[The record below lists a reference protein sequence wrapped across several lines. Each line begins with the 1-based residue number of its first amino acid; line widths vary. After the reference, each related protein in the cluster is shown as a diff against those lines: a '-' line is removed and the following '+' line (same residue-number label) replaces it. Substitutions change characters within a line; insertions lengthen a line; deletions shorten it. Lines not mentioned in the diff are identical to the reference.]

1 MLSDFELIQFDF
13 PENKDITII
22 PISDVHLG
30 AQEHAAREWA
40 TFCDSVLKQPGVYV
54 TLGGDLIN
62 NATRSSVS
70 NVFDDTMRPREQKKA
85 NGGNAYTH

>member
-1 MLSDFELIQFDF
+1 MTRDFELMIRKF
-13 PENKDITII
+13 PENKDVTII

-30 AQEHAAREWA
+30 AQEHMQRAWEL
-40 TFCDSVLKQPGVYV
+40 FCQNVLSDPNTYI

-70 NVFDDTMRPREQKKA
+70 NIFDDTMRPSEQKV
-85 NGGNAYTH
+85 TM